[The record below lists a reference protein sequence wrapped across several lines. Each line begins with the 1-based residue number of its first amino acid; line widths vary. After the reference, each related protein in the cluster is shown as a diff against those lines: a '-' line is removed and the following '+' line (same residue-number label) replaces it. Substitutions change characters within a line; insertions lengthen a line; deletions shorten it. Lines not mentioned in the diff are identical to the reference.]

1 MAKGLE
7 GMIRLHKWQ
16 LDEKKRQMFDLERM
30 KDELTAKKNKLAND
44 LKTEQ
49 KNILE
54 TNVVNINYSNYAAS
68 VMERQEV
75 LSKSLSEIDVSI
87 LNMKDELSGAFN
99 ELKKFETVQ
108 ERKLEREKIKLARR
122 EQEALDEISSQIYK
136 RQREIRNKK
145 KQA

>member
-7 GMIRLHKWQ
+7 AMIRLHKWQ

-30 KDELTAKKNKLAND
+30 KDDLIAKKNKLAND

-68 VMERQEV
+68 IMERQEV
-75 LSKSLSEIDVSI
+75 LSKSLSEIDLSI
-87 LNMKDELSGAFN
+87 LDMKDELSGAFN

-145 KQA
+145 RQA

>member
-7 GMIRLHKWQ
+7 AMIRLHKWQ

-30 KDELTAKKNKLAND
+30 KDDLIAKKNKLAND

-54 TNVVNINYSNYAAS
+54 TNVVNINYSNYATS
-68 VMERQEV
+68 IMECQEV
-75 LSKSLSEIDVSI
+75 LSKSLSEIDLSI
-87 LNMKDELSGAFN
+87 LDMKDELSGAFN

-145 KQA
+145 RQA